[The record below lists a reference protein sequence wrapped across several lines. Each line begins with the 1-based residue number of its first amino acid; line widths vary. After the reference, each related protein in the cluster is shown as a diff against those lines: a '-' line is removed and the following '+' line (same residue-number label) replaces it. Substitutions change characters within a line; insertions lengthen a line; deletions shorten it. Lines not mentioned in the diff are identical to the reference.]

1 MSRWQSEE
9 GDSLLD
15 EEGEL
20 EGDWEL
26 DPNDPE
32 HPDYDLSVSAGYGN
46 WEPSPKPLLVRRGV
60 MLLLSLL
67 VILGLFIPLLVRLTF

>member
-15 EEGEL
+15 EEDEP

-26 DPNDPE
+26 DPSDPA
-32 HPDYDLSVSAGYGN
+32 HPDHDLSVSAGYGN

-60 MLLLSLL
+60 MILLTLL
-67 VILGLFIPLLVRLTF
+67 VIVGLFIPLLVRLTF